1 MMTTRV
7 PARDMRRHQGAD
19 AIRKQRELEY
29 FDAVV
34 IDPPRAGAEAQAR
47 QLARSSVET
56 VVSVSCDPA
65 TFARDS
71 SILVKGGYRIESI
84 VPIDQFAWT
93 GHIEIVGI
101 FRR

>member
-1 MMTTRV
+1 
-7 PARDMRRHQGAD
+7 MRLNRLVNPG
-19 AIRKQRELEY
+19 
-29 FDAVV
+29 
-34 IDPPRAGAEAQAR
+34 RAGAEAQAR

-71 SILVKGGYRIESI
+71 SIFVKGGYRIESI